1 MFLHLQ
7 GGKFDHANR
16 TFNSVAQSWRN
27 CQRDTSD
34 VKVQSP
40 PLSNLSSQ
48 DCTNCPVLCLTYLSN
63 LLQYTLIYAEI
74 RFVLFICM
82 CILTR
87 LSLKLS
93 R

>member
-40 PLSNLSSQ
+40 PLSNLNSI
-48 DCTNCPVLCLTYLSN
+48 VLNISN
-63 LLQYTLIYAEI
+63 LLQFTLIYAEI
-74 RFVLFICM
+74 RFILFICM
-82 CILTR
+82 CILTH
-87 LSLKLS
+87 LS
-93 R
+93 